1 MMKRH
6 FLSTTIR
13 LATSCLLVLTGMCTT
28 AAAGEARR
36 LNVLMLGHKPG
47 SHPGH
52 ITEDRYAQL
61 FAALG
66 PRGID
71 LEFTDDVN
79 YALNAQTLKHFDA
92 LALYANTEQI
102 TTDQEKALFDFVESG
117 HGFVPIHCASFC
129 FLNRIQATALIGGRF
144 KRHQTGEFNT
154 VITQPDHEIMKGF
167 VPFKTWDET
176 YVHEMHNPDK
186 IVLQTRVELKANPTD
201 IDEPWTWVRN
211 QGKGRVFYTAY
222 GHDARTWA
230 QPGFHDLMFRGIVW
244 AVGDTAAAD
253 FKKLKIA
260 PLEYVDGAEVPNYEK
275 RNPAPKLQKP
285 LSPADAQNHIFKP
298 ANMNLTLFASEADA
312 EGGLWNVIEFKFDE
326 LGRMWTCESRDY
338 PNEIKL
344 QGEGRDRI
352 RILEDTNNDGKADK
366 YTVFAEGI
374 SIPTSLVFHDGGI
387 IVHTIPNT
395 TFFKDTNGDGKSDE
409 KKVLFTGWG
418 AGDTHACCSSMSWGP
433 DGWVYG
439 SVGYNGFDG
448 TVSGERVK
456 FSMGAY
462 RFKPDGSKLESLGQT
477 SNNTWGF
484 AFTENGDILGSTA
497 NNQSSW
503 YCPIPKRY
511 YNSVPGLEQG
521 ILPGVDANKKVAFM
535 REYIRQVDVMG
546 GFTAAACHNFY
557 TARAFP
563 QSYWNRT
570 AFIAEPTCHVL
581 YQGQLRFDGTNAV
594 VENGWN
600 LLASDDEWFAPVYAD
615 VGPDGGVYV
624 SDFYS
629 FIIQHNPTPSASRGG
644 FDAKTG
650 KGNAFVS
657 DLRDTE
663 HARLWK
669 VFPKDGKPSQQF
681 KLSKDKPEVLLKAL
695 ASDNQL
701 WRGHAQRLLVERG
714 NKDVAPI
721 LKEMVADPKVDA
733 VGVNGGAYG
742 ALWTLAQLGEADAA
756 TLTKALSHPATGVQR
771 AAISLLPK
779 DAAGLAALQSSGALS
794 SKESLVRLTALLALS
809 EMPATKEVG
818 QKLYEQATK
827 DAGKDRWLPTA
838 LVVSAARH
846 AEGFLTSAI
855 KADAST
861 AAPPANG
868 ESANLLVNASFEDL
882 DGTAPK
888 GWRPST
894 YGGKAEFT
902 VDSNVSHTGK
912 NSLRID
918 SSTGA
923 DAGWYIELPMEEN
936 TNYVLTGYIKT
947 EKIETIGK
955 GHGVMLELQKLG
967 DKQPATAPLKGTAD
981 WTLVTLP
988 FVSGSQKSLGINLL
1002 YGGWGFAT
1010 GTAWWDD
1017 VKLVKLGSVN
1027 QSEAQ
1032 IQQVA
1037 NAFIRQDAA
1046 AATAVLT
1053 PLLATAKGNV
1063 GKVISAAL
1071 AAGGATAKKEDLN
1084 DLKKT
1089 HTIVKVAIV
1098 AGQMKYDKAIY
1109 NAPSGKPI
1117 AIALYNPDVLQ
1128 HNIVAGKPGSLDKIG
1143 NAATTMVTQPDGL
1156 AKSFIP
1162 AIPEVLAGTGFA
1174 NPNEL
1179 LILKLPKLEKGD
1191 YPLVCTFP
1199 GHWLIMKAV
1208 LKVE

>member
-1 MMKRH
+1 MKRFH
-6 FLSTTIR
+6 FSTTFR
-13 LATSCLLVLTGMCTT
+13 LVASCLLAITCLSSM
-28 AAAGEARR
+28 AMAGEGRR
-36 LNVLMLGHKPG
+36 LNVLLLGHKPG
-47 SHPGH
+47 THAGH
-52 ITEDRYAQL
+52 ITEERYSQL

-71 LEFTDDVN
+71 LEFTDDIN
-79 YALNAQTLKHFDA
+79 YALNTQTLEHFDA
-92 LALYANTEQI
+92 LALYANTEKI
-102 TTDQEKALFDFVESG
+102 TPEQEKTLFDYVESG
-117 HGFVPIHCASFC
+117 HGFVPIHCASYC
-129 FLNRIQATALIGGRF
+129 FLNSVKCTALIGGRF
-144 KRHQTGEFNT
+144 KRHQTGDFNT
-154 VITQPDHEIMKGF
+154 VITNPEHEIMKGF

-244 AVGDTAAAD
+244 SVGETAAAE

-275 RNPAPKLQKP
+275 RDPAPKLQKP
-285 LSPADAQNHIFKP
+285 LTPADAQNHIFKP
-298 ANMNLTLFASEADA
+298 ADMNLSLFASEVDA

-352 RILEDTNNDGKADK
+352 RILEDTNGDGKADK
-366 YTVFAEGI
+366 FTIFAEGI
-374 SIPTSLVFHDGGI
+374 SIPTSLVFYNGGI

-395 TFFKDTNGDGKSDE
+395 TFFKDTNGDGKADE
-409 KKVLFTGWG
+409 TKVLFTGWG
-418 AGDTHACCSSMSWGP
+418 SGDTHACCSSMSLGF

-439 SVGYNGFDG
+439 CVGYDGFNG
-448 TVSGERVK
+448 TVGGEQVR
-456 FSMGAY
+456 FPSGAY
-462 RFKPDGSKLESLGQT
+462 RFKPDGSKLEFLGQT

-484 AFTENGDILGSTA
+484 SFTENGDIFGSTA

-503 YCPIPKRY
+503 YCPIPHRY
-511 YNSVPGLEQG
+511 YDSVPGLEQG
-521 ILPGVDANKKVAFM
+521 VLPGVDANKKVSFM
-535 REYIRQVDVMG
+535 REYIRQVDVFG

-557 TARAFP
+557 TARTFP
-563 QSYWNRT
+563 KRYWNKI

-581 YQGQLRFDGTNAV
+581 YQGDLSFDGTNASV
-594 VENGWN
+594 GNGWN

-669 VFPKDGKPSQQF
+669 VFPKNGKPSQQF
-681 KLSKDKPEVLLKAL
+681 KLSKDKPEELLKAL
-695 ASDNQL
+695 ASDNLL
-701 WRGHAQRLLVERG
+701 WRSHAHRLLVERG
-714 NKDVAPI
+714 NKDVTPK
-721 LKEMVADPKVDA
+721 LKEMVADPKMDE
-733 VGVNGGAYG
+733 VGINGGAYS
-742 ALWTLAQLGEADAA
+742 ALWTLSQLGDADLA
-756 TLTKALSHPATGVQR
+756 TVTKALSHPATGVQR
-771 AAISLLPK
+771 AALSLLPR
-779 DAAGLAALQSSGALS
+779 DAAGLAALQASSLLS
-794 SKESLVRLTALLALS
+794 SKDALVRMGAMLALS
-809 EMPATKEVG
+809 EMPATPNVG
-818 QKLYEQATK
+818 QNLYEVATK
-827 DAGKDRWLPTA
+827 DTAKDRWLPTA
-838 LVVSAARH
+838 LTVAAARH
-846 AEGFLTSAI
+846 AEGFLTAAL
-855 KADAST
+855 KADTSEVKQAT
-861 AAPPANG
+861 AEPV
-868 ESANLLVNASFEDL
+868 NLLPNPSFEEM
-882 DGTAPK
+882 DGANPK
-888 GWRPST
+888 AWHPAT
-894 YGGKAEFT
+894 YSGKADFAL
-902 VDSNVSHTGK
+902 DSAVAHSGK
-912 NSLRID
+912 NSVRIT
-918 SSTGA
+918 STAGA
-923 DAGWYIELPMEEN
+923 DVGWFIEVPMESN
-936 TNYVLTGYIKT
+936 TGYVLSGWIKT
-947 EKIETIGK
+947 DKLETIRGGK
-955 GHGVMLELQKLG
+955 GAMLELQQLNG
-967 DKQPATAPLKGTAD
+967 KQPATTALKGTAD
-981 WTLVTLP
+981 WTYFALP
-988 FVSGSQKSLGINLL
+988 FASGPQKSLGINLL
-1002 YGGWGFAT
+1002 YGGWGQAT

-1017 VKLVKLGSVN
+1017 VKLIKVGSSS
-1027 QSEAQ
+1027 QSDAQ

-1037 NAFIRQDAA
+1037 NSFIRRDPAL
-1046 AATAVLT
+1046 ATAALT
-1053 PLLATAKGNV
+1053 PLLANSKGTVAKLLTE
-1063 GKVISAAL
+1063 AL

-1098 AGQMKYDKAIY
+1098 AGQMKYDKAEY
-1109 NAPSGKPI
+1109 TAVAGKPI
-1117 AIALYNPDVLQ
+1117 AIALFNPDVLQ

-1143 NAATTMVTQPDGL
+1143 NAATAMVTQPDGL
-1156 AKSFIP
+1156 GKSFIP
-1162 AIPEVLAGTGFA
+1162 AIPEVLGGTGFA

-1199 GHWLIMKAV
+1199 GHWLIMRAV
-1208 LKVE
+1208 LKVQ

>member
-1 MMKRH
+1 MKRH
-6 FLSTTIR
+6 FFSTTICW
-13 LATSCLLVLTGMCTT
+13 AASCLLVLAGIAST
-28 AAAGEARR
+28 ATAGEARR
-36 LNVLMLGHKPG
+36 LNVLLLGHKPG
-47 SHPGH
+47 THAGH

-79 YALNAQTLKHFDA
+79 YALNAQTLKHYDA
-92 LALYANTEQI
+92 LALYANTEKI
-102 TTDQEKALFDFVESG
+102 TPEQEQALFDYVESG
-117 HGFVPIHCASFC
+117 HGFVPIHCASYC
-129 FLNRIQATALIGGRF
+129 FLNSIKATALIGGRF
-144 KRHQTGEFNT
+144 KRHQTGDFNT
-154 VITQPDHEIMKGF
+154 VITQPEHEIMKGF

-201 IDEPWTWVRN
+201 IDEPWTWIRN

-222 GHDARTWA
+222 GHDARTWG

-244 AVGDTAAAD
+244 AVGDQAAAD

-298 ANMNLTLFASEADA
+298 ANMNLSLFASEADA

-352 RILEDTNNDGKADK
+352 RILEDTNGDGKADK
-366 YTVFAEGI
+366 FTVFAEGI

-395 TFFKDTNGDGKSDE
+395 TFFKDTNGDGKADE

-418 AGDTHACCSSMSWGP
+418 AGDTHACCSSMSWGA
-433 DGWVYG
+433 DGWIYG
-439 SVGYNGFDG
+439 SVGYDGFDG

-484 AFTENGDILGSTA
+484 AFTENGDIFGSTA

-521 ILPGVDANKKVAFM
+521 ILPGADANKKVNFM

-557 TARAFP
+557 TARTFP

-581 YQGQLRFDGTNAV
+581 YQGELSFEGTNAV
-594 VENGWN
+594 VSNGWN

-681 KLSKDKPEVLLKAL
+681 KLSKDKPEELLKAL

-714 NKDVAPI
+714 NKDVAPK
-721 LKEMVADPKVDA
+721 LKEMVADTKVDA
-733 VGVNGGAYG
+733 IGINGGAYA
-742 ALWTLAQLGEADAA
+742 ALCTLAGLGEADAA

-771 AAISLLPK
+771 AALSLLPR
-779 DAAGLAALQSSGALS
+779 DAAGLAALLSSGALA

-809 EMPATKEVG
+809 EMPASKEVG
-818 QKLYEQATK
+818 AKLYEVSNQDK
-827 DAGKDRWLPTA
+827 GKDRWLPTA
-838 LVVSAARH
+838 LTVAAARH
-846 AEGFLTSAI
+846 AEGYLAAAI
-855 KADAST
+855 KADSSVAKQET
-861 AAPPANG
+861 AEPV
-868 ESANLLVNASFEDL
+868 NLLPNPSFEEMN
-882 DGTAPK
+882 GANPK
-888 GWRPST
+888 GWEPRT
-894 YGGKAEFT
+894 YSGKADFALDT
-902 VDSNVSHTGK
+902 AVAHSGK
-912 NSLRID
+912 NSLRI
-918 SSTGA
+918 SSTEGG
-923 DAGWYIELPMEEN
+923 DVGWYVEVPLDAN
-936 TNYVLTGYIKT
+936 SSYVLSGWIKT
-947 EKIETIGK
+947 EKLETIRGGK
-955 GHGVMLELQKLG
+955 GAMLELQQLNG
-967 DKQPATAPLKGTAD
+967 KQPATTAIKGTSD
-981 WTLVTLP
+981 WTFFSLP
-988 FVSGSQKSLGINLL
+988 FVSGPQTRLGINTL
-1002 YGGWGFAT
+1002 YGGWGQAT

-1017 VKLVKLGSVN
+1017 LKLIKIGNAS
-1027 QSEAQ
+1027 QGDAQ
-1032 IQQVA
+1032 VQQVA
-1037 NAFIRQDAA
+1037 NAFILRDPA
-1046 AATAVLT
+1046 AATTALT
-1053 PLLATAKGNV
+1053 PLLAGAKGNV
-1063 GKVISAAL
+1063 AKVIADAL
-1071 AAGGATAKKEDLN
+1071 AAGGAVAKKEDLN

-1098 AGQMKYDKAIY
+1098 AGQMKYDKAEY
-1109 NAPSGKPI
+1109 TAAAGKPI

-1128 HNIVAGKPGSLDKIG
+1128 HNIVVGKPGSLDKIG
-1143 NAATTMVTQPDGL
+1143 NAATAMMTQAEGL

-1162 AIPEVLAGTGFA
+1162 AIPEVLGGTAFA

-1179 LILKLPKLEKGD
+1179 LILKLPKLEKGE

-1199 GHWLIMKAV
+1199 GHWMIMKAV